1 MDKIRENRRENLRRL
16 IRNYRFQRQF
26 AVETGVAAPH
36 VSQLLSGVQ
45 AMGEDIALR
54 IERALGLPAGFMSLD
69 PDDDS
74 PRTELQRLPHDE
86 VKLLTDYRR
95 VSPKHQEIVREMVA
109 TYVRENDK

>member
-74 PRTELQRLPHDE
+74 PRIELQRLPHDE
-86 VKLLTDYRR
+86 VKLLTDDRR